1 MPLISFKVGD
11 LPLYL
16 KHDFIPLGPGGRL
29 VFVHECI
36 YCNAVFDMP
45 IRCRRAVPRA
55 GKLVRNWAT
64 LFAPTSDALIP
75 RETHME
81 VKWAKYNEPEPWG
94 RPTLPPAR
102 LRVRQPTRSRSK
114 QLDDRSSPGGRGRRS
129 RALRGLPAGLE
140 TRCQARRG

>member
-55 GKLVRNWAT
+55 GKTRQEL
-64 LFAPTSDALIP
+64 
-75 RETHME
+75 
-81 VKWAKYNEPEPWG
+81 G
-94 RPTLPPAR
+94 RPF
-102 LRVRQPTRSRSK
+102 SH
-114 QLDDRSSPGGRGRRS
+114 RR
-129 RALRGLPAGLE
+129 A
-140 TRCQARRG
+140 TH